1 MSKENKGENLPI
13 NINSLPD
20 NYKPERTDQFLSV
33 FKSLDKKNINTIYMK
48 NKTPLMCVLS
58 EEKSIGKIIRDE
70 SKGYQNITKD
80 VRWQIK
86 DWMGWLM
93 DVMYENQPH
102 KALARDQIL
111 ECVNTI
117 VDEYRSLKMSDV
129 ALIITR
135 IKNGGLK
142 TFGAITTPDFLGFVK
157 DYFDERCYA
166 IENRNMENNNAFKL
180 GERDVP
186 RMSRQFKFQTK

>member
-1 MSKENKGENLPI
+1 
-13 NINSLPD
+13 
-20 NYKPERTDQFLSV
+20 
-33 FKSLDKKNINTIYMK
+33 MK
-48 NKTPLMCVLS
+48 NKTPLNIVLS

-70 SKGYQNITKD
+70 SNNYKNITRD
-80 VRWQIK
+80 IRWQIK

-102 KALARDQIL
+102 KALAKDQIL

-117 VDEYRSLKMSDV
+117 VDEYRHLKMSDV

-157 DYFDERCYA
+157 DYFDERCNA
-166 IENRNMENNNAFKL
+166 VANRSMENNNAFKS

-186 RMSRQFKFQTK
+186 RVSRKFKFQTK